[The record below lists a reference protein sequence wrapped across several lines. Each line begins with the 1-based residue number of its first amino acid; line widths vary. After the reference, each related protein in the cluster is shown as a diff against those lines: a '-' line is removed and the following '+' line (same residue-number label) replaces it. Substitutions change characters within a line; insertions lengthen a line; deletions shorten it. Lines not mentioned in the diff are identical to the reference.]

1 MKTKLLKRLRREF
14 GRYYPTPVQDI
25 FYKLC
30 CLKDVKRCYIQSRVR
45 AMRRLRLTAT
55 IIQTILC
62 IVEGVAGRWR
72 DHVGQNHTKATLC
85 YHLEIFQSSMVGAG
99 IPRMVRSRRRDIL

>member
-72 DHVGQNHTKATLC
+72 DRVGQNL
-85 YHLEIFQSSMVGAG
+85 
-99 IPRMVRSRRRDIL
+99 

>member
-45 AMRRLRLTAT
+45 AMRHRRLTAT

-62 IVEGVAGRWR
+62 IVVSVSAMIVSFIRHDW
-72 DHVGQNHTKATLC
+72 T
-85 YHLEIFQSSMVGAG
+85 AG
-99 IPRMVRSRRRDIL
+99 IAWFCALVAWWVVFIYEKQA